1 MFGLSVCRDTCVPSD
16 KKADTVKLIATQ
28 VDQWQEEE
36 ARLADARRAAEEARR
51 VAEIEAAARATQA
64 EAEARRKAE
73 LEEQQRVL
81 REEEARRLAEAQ
93 QRAKEQEEQQRRE
106 QAEREAEQQRLEQ
119 EEAERQARAAQV
131 SEFLKA
137 QGFASVNAGKRKML
151 RTTYPLHRAA
161 ELGDEKM
168 VESLLAEGADPAQK
182 NSSGKTAVQ
191 VANGKNKKG
200 SHSGAMRV
208 LGGA

>member
-1 MFGLSVCRDTCVPSD
+1 
-16 KKADTVKLIATQ
+16 
-28 VDQWQEEE
+28 
-36 ARLADARRAAEEARR
+36 
-51 VAEIEAAARATQA
+51 
-64 EAEARRKAE
+64 
-73 LEEQQRVL
+73 
-81 REEEARRLAEAQ
+81 
-93 QRAKEQEEQQRRE
+93 
-106 QAEREAEQQRLEQ
+106 
-119 EEAERQARAAQV
+119 
-131 SEFLKA
+131 
-137 QGFASVNAGKRKML
+137 ML